1 MDEKIT
7 DLEIRITHQE
17 HHIEELDKVIVEQH
31 KLIDRL
37 NERLLFL
44 EKRLKTVTEDHIKR
58 PEEETPPP
66 HY

>member
-17 HHIEELDKVIVEQH
+17 HHIEELDKVIIEQQ

-44 EKRLKTVTEDHIKR
+44 EKRIKNVTENNIKR
-58 PEEETPPP
+58 PEDEAPPP